1 MANKKDVTVNRNK
14 FEKLQLS
21 QDLPYDVDFIETLEA
36 NQTEANI
43 EFINSIN
50 ALADREPKFNKL
62 VKIQKDLLNSL
73 RLKGNSPMDAQI
85 KSAIAKF
92 HNDWQDHCANPSKR
106 KSQSVPVVV
115 MDDRMQALCDAMN
128 KPEEEEQ
135 EEPQSI
141 AS

>member
-1 MANKKDVTVNRNK
+1 MAKNKEVTVNRNK

-43 EFINSIN
+43 EFLDSIN

-85 KSAIAKF
+85 KSVIAKF
-92 HNDWQDHCANPSKR
+92 HNDWQDHCSNPAKR
-106 KSQSVPVVV
+106 KSQSIPVVV
-115 MDDRMQALCDAMN
+115 MDDRMQALWDAMN
-128 KPEEEEQ
+128 KT
-135 EEPQSI
+135 EEPQNI
-141 AS
+141 QDAVNQ